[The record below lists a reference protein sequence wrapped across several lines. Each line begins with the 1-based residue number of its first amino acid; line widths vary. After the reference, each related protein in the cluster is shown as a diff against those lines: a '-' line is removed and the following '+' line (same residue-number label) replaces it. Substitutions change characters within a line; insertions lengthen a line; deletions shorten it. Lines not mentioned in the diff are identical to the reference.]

1 MSAPAAGRLRR
12 ASTAGMDVGVA
23 FREAMSLLASTVVMV
38 TTRVDGRP
46 WGLTIS
52 ACCSVSVTPPMILVS
67 LGAQTVSARAIR
79 DGGVFGVSVL
89 GREQVEAARAGA
101 AAGAPKFVE
110 RFCRA
115 EEVGRAGDEA
125 RRTPAVAGAVAHLD
139 CGVERTVDVAD
150 HTVFFA
156 HVRDVVLSPGVAPLV
171 YWARQYT
178 ELDRGEPWYH

>member
-1 MSAPAAGRLRR
+1 MSAPEGRLRR
-12 ASTAGMDVGVA
+12 APDAVMDVGVA
-23 FREAMSLLASTVVMV
+23 FREAMSMLASAVVMV

-67 LGAQTVSARAIR
+67 LGAETVSTRAIR
-79 DGGVFGVSVL
+79 AGGEFGVSIL

-110 RFCRA
+110 RICRA
-115 EEVGRAGDEA
+115 EEVARAGDEA
-125 RRTPAVAGAVAHLD
+125 SRSPAVAGAVAHLD
-139 CGVERTVDVAD
+139 CRVERAVDVAD

-156 HVRDVVLSPGVAPLV
+156 HARDVVLSPGVPPLV
-171 YWARQYT
+171 YWGRQYT